1 MLQTMMTMD
10 GNFLVWIQEHIRNV
24 WLTPFFMFVTTLGN
38 GGFIWIA
45 ISLGLLV
52 NRKTRKIGALSLIAL
67 AGSVLIDNVILKNV
81 IARVRPYEVIPGLTS
96 LIGAQTDYSFPSGQ
110 TGSSFASAVV
120 LFCGLPKKYG
130 VPALVLAALIGV
142 SRLYVGV
149 HYLSDVIGG
158 AVIGTGIALITYWI
172 GIQYIEWKVRERC
185 L

>member
-1 MLQTMMTMD
+1 MD
-10 GNFLVWIQEHIRNV
+10 TGAYTKCVV
-24 WLTPFFMFVTTLGN
+24 DTFFMFVTTLGN

-52 NRKTRKIGALSLIAL
+52 NRKTRKIGVLSLIAL
-67 AGSVLIDNVILKNV
+67 AGSVLSDNV
-81 IARVRPYEVIPGLTS
+81 IARVRPYEVIPELTS
-96 LIGAQTDYSFPSGQ
+96 LIGAQTDYSFPSGH

-120 LFCGLPKKYG
+120 LFYGLPKKYG

-172 GIQYIEWKVRERC
+172 GMQYIEWKVRERC